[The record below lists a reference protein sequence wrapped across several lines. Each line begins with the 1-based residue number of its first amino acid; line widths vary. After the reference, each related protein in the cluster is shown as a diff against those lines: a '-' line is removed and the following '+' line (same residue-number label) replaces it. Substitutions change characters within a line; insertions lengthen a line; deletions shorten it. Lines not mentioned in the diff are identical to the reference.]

1 MGINFNIIK
10 NNIKCIFNYK
20 VILLNVLI
28 FILLFLFQIMFMKE
42 YSLANL
48 FEYIKYY
55 FYGVNTTLENISSLL
70 IWLLFQL
77 FFMLIMILYIN
88 NEFQGRNIYLI
99 SRLRSKENW
108 FLNLEFTIIL
118 SSIIYFF
125 IGFLTL
131 TLCSI
136 MDNNTVLLLKE
147 NISIVPIFIILFLN
161 SSFYVNVYLL
171 IFISLKN
178 NKYSFL
184 LIILLVIINID
195 LGSILKIDLYNP
207 FTQCIFFKYYM
218 INNSFL
224 NSIIVLLI
232 SNSLIILSL
241 YFTII
246 KKDLLN
252 STIQ

>member
-77 FFMLIMILYIN
+77 FFMLIMILYID

-99 SRLRSKENW
+99 SRLRR
-108 FLNLEFTIIL
+108 
-118 SSIIYFF
+118 
-125 IGFLTL
+125 
-131 TLCSI
+131 
-136 MDNNTVLLLKE
+136 
-147 NISIVPIFIILFLN
+147 
-161 SSFYVNVYLL
+161 
-171 IFISLKN
+171 
-178 NKYSFL
+178 
-184 LIILLVIINID
+184 
-195 LGSILKIDLYNP
+195 
-207 FTQCIFFKYYM
+207 
-218 INNSFL
+218 
-224 NSIIVLLI
+224 
-232 SNSLIILSL
+232 
-241 YFTII
+241 
-246 KKDLLN
+246 
-252 STIQ
+252 